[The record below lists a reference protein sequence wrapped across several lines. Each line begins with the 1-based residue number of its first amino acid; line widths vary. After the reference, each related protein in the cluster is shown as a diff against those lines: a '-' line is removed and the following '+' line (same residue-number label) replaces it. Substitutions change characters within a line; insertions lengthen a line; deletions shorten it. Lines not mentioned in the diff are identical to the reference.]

1 MIYLV
6 ILVLAAS
13 LSIGRLWMLQRR
25 QRSHLQTVDGFRAG
39 WQALSEPAN
48 PEPAPQRRPAG
59 QASQRVEV
67 PRRKATPRAAHR
79 RPEKLDPARRAAA
92 KKRIAARRAAR
103 QF

>member
-25 QRSHLQTVDGFRAG
+25 QKSHLQTVDGFRAG
-39 WQALSEPAN
+39 WHALSEPAN
-48 PEPAPQRRPAG
+48 PPPLPQRGSGRRSPHRIEAT
-59 QASQRVEV
+59 
-67 PRRKATPRAAHR
+67 RRKATPHAAHR
-79 RPEKLDPARRAAA
+79 RPERLDPARRAAA
-92 KKRIAARRAAR
+92 KRRIAARRAAR

>member
-6 ILVLAAS
+6 ILVVAAS
-13 LSIGRLWMLQRR
+13 LSIGRLWMLQHR
-25 QRSHLQTVDGFRAG
+25 QKSHLQTVDGFRAG

-48 PEPAPQRRPAG
+48 PPPVPTRGPRRRAPQRA
-59 QASQRVEV
+59 AA

-79 RPEKLDPARRAAA
+79 RPEQLDPARRAAA
-92 KKRIAARRAAR
+92 KRRIAARRAAR

>member
-6 ILVLAAS
+6 ILVVAAS

-25 QRSHLQTVDGFRAG
+25 QKSHLQTVDGFRAG

-48 PEPAPQRRPAG
+48 TGPAPRRRPPRH
-59 QASQRVEV
+59 ASQPVEV
-67 PRRKATPRAAHR
+67 ARRKATPRAAHR

>member
-6 ILVLAAS
+6 ILVVAAS
-13 LSIGRLWMLQRR
+13 LSIGRLWMLQHR
-25 QRSHLQTVDGFRAG
+25 QKSHLQTVDGFRAG

-48 PEPAPQRRPAG
+48 PAPVPARGPRRRAPNRTA
-59 QASQRVEV
+59 A

-79 RPEKLDPARRAAA
+79 RPEQLDPARRAAA
-92 KKRIAARRAAR
+92 KRRIAARRAAR